1 MTSNRAVPQV
11 RPQETLKF
19 YDAKRLETKKKY
31 LTYIQSA
38 KLSLAALLRN
48 RREYDSALLIYEQ
61 CLEERQALLGNGHP
75 DTLLIINATAY
86 TLHLNGEHE
95 RALPLLEE
103 SLDKWE
109 ATYGRDHPNTI
120 LYRSRRDD
128 CRNAI
133 HPNATST
140 QIQDLGPR

>member
-19 YDAKRLETKKKY
+19 DDAKRLETKKKF

-38 KLSLAALLRN
+38 NLSLAALLRS

-61 CLEERQALLGNGHP
+61 CLEERKTLLGNDHP

-86 TLHLNGEHE
+86 TLYLNGEHE

-103 SLDKWE
+103 SLDKWQ
-109 ATYGRDHPNTI
+109 AMYGRDHPNTK

-133 HPNATST
+133 HPNAASSY
-140 QIQDLGPR
+140 IQDLGSR